1 MLAKTMRIAATTLAM
16 LSMAAMTFAAGP
28 AKGKVTKVEG
38 EQVTVTLEA
47 APPAY
52 IKKGAMVTALGGS
65 PKVLAV
71 QGNEVTLKFGK
82 AKAEKIKVDSAISLS
97 ECEGDELQGC

>member
-1 MLAKTMRIAATTLAM
+1 MRKTIKMLAAAVMVVSLA
-16 LSMAAMTFAAGP
+16 AAAYAAGP

>member
-1 MLAKTMRIAATTLAM
+1 MFGKTMRIAAAGLVALSLA
-16 LSMAAMTFAAGP
+16 ATAFAAGP

-47 APPAY
+47 APPAFV
-52 IKKGAMVTALGGS
+52 KKGAMVTSLGGS

-82 AKAEKIKVDSAISLS
+82 AKAEKIKVDSPISLT

>member
-1 MLAKTMRIAATTLAM
+1 MFAKSMRIAAAALVTLS
-16 LSMAAMTFAAGP
+16 LAATAFAAGP

-52 IKKGAMVTALGGS
+52 VKKGATVSAAGGS

-82 AKAEKIKVDSAISLS
+82 AKAEKMKVDTPVSLT

>member
-1 MLAKTMRIAATTLAM
+1 MFRKVLRIAAAAVMMGSLA
-16 LSMAAMTFAAGP
+16 AAAFAAGP

-38 EQVTVTLEA
+38 EKVTVTLEA
-47 APPAY
+47 APPAFV
-52 IKKGAMVTALGGS
+52 KKGATVSAAGGA

-82 AKAEKIKVDSAISLS
+82 AKAEKMKIDSPMSLT

>member
-1 MLAKTMRIAATTLAM
+1 MLRKAMR
-16 LSMAAMTFAAGP
+16 MAAAAVMTISLATAAFAAGP

-47 APPAY
+47 PAPAFV
-52 IKKGAMVTALGGS
+52 KKGAMVNSLGGS

-82 AKAEKIKVDSAISLS
+82 AKAEKIKVDSPISLS

>member
-1 MLAKTMRIAATTLAM
+1 MFRKAMKIAAAAVMTIALA
-16 LSMAAMTFAAGP
+16 ATAFAAGP

-47 APPAY
+47 AAPAFV
-52 IKKGAMVTALGGS
+52 KKGAMVTALGGS
-65 PKVLAV
+65 PKVVSV

-82 AKAEKIKVDSAISLS
+82 AKAEKIKVDSPISLT